1 MVKEPWACLGVPS
14 EFETFTGRAR
24 AVPRAWSLRHGAAQG
39 GTVIFRYRL
48 IIVRSICSPM
58 IHLLIARSV
67 HYPVV
72 HFCTSIRFRSTEFP
86 YLPFTKAFLPHSH
99 FNTSCLNQRLAPASI
114 TRWMISFPM
123 TPFREVALPVL
134 KRVTIKMTRFP
145 P

>member
-58 IHLLIARSV
+58 IHSLIARSV
-67 HYPVV
+67 HYPVLRSPFLCV
-72 HFCTSIRFRSTEFP
+72 YPFSFNRISVFSIHENFP
-86 YLPFTKAFLPHSH
+86 S
-99 FNTSCLNQRLAPASI
+99 
-114 TRWMISFPM
+114 SFS
-123 TPFREVALPVL
+123 L
-134 KRVTIKMTRFP
+134 
-145 P
+145 